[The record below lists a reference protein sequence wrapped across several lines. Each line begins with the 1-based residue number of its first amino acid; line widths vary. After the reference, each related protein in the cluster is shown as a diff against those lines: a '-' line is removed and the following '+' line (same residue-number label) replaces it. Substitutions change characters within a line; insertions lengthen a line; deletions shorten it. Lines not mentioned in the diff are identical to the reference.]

1 MLHNK
6 LPQNSMAL
14 NNEDLFSS
22 YVCGLEVGRDQLL
35 DKSSDFLV

>member
-22 YVCGLEVGRDQLL
+22 YVYGLEVGRDQLP